1 MFWGMWVPSRAVMD
15 ARPRCRLVTG
25 RVHWEVVVHSDGMRV
40 LRSAPQFATRD
51 ALKSAGVT
59 LRQFRKQV
67 RSLDA
72 RGPCAAA
79 AGAVVMSSGSEVRR
93 AETLKHPMC
102 PPYATRAAGTD
113 RLAGVRSAVR
123 GVAGWST
130 DNSGDSRKVCAATA
144 QRGSVAAQRD
154 ITYRSSCPPL
164 IMTVL
169 CSPGRDWSVR
179 ASLADPWTSSSPHV
193 VAALAA
199 DPAREIRERVAFHPA
214 AGSYLLERLASD
226 SKPGVRI
233 AVAHRPGG
241 ITEKV
246 MRILAADRSPNIRG
260 EVPSVAG
267 GCPDDLLAAL
277 AADPVPRVRA
287 KVAALTSNAAR
298 AGCPHPLLE
307 QLAEDGDASV
317 RAAVA
322 AREVPQR
329 LLRIFAADPAPTV
342 RAAAASNAAC
352 TPEMLLRLGADR
364 RGEVRRWVAAHS
376 ATPPQILPR
385 LSNDR
390 AFAVRA
396 EIAARSDC
404 PQGAIER
411 LASDE
416 HPAVRTGAAQ
426 NPQLA
431 PGLYRRLRDDAKVD
445 VRRAAMRNHIARRR
459 CEQAETQM
467 AASGSG

>member
-1 MFWGMWVPSRAVMD
+1 MD
-15 ARPRCRLVTG
+15 TRPRCRLVTD

-51 ALKSAGVT
+51 ALKCAGVT

-130 DNSGDSRKVCAATA
+130 TNSGDSRRVCAATA

-169 CSPGRDWSVR
+169 CSSGRDWSVR

-246 MRILAADRSPNIRG
+246 MRILAADRSPNVRC
-260 EVPSVAG
+260 EVPAVA

-277 AADPVPRVRA
+277 ATDPTPAVRA

-298 AGCPHPLLE
+298 SGCPQPLLE

-322 AREVPQR
+322 VREVPQR
-329 LLRIFAADPAPTV
+329 LLRILAADPAFAV
-342 RAAAASNAAC
+342 RAAAASNGAC
-352 TPEMLLRLGADR
+352 TSEMLLRLGADR
-364 RGEVRRWVAAHS
+364 RGEVRQWVAAHS
-376 ATPPQILPR
+376 TTPAQILPQ

-411 LASDE
+411 LACDE
-416 HPAVRTGAAQ
+416 HPAVRTGAAR
-426 NPQLA
+426 NPQLP
-431 PGLYRRLRDDAKVD
+431 PGLYRRLAHDAQID

-459 CEQAETQM
+459 CEQAETEM
-467 AASGSG
+467 AASESG